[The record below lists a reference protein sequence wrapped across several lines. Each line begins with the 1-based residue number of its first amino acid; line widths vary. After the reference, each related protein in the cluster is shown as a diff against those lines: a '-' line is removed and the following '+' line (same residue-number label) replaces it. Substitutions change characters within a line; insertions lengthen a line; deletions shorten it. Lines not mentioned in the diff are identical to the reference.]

1 MSPAQVHDVFSG
13 CMLSSE
19 RTWGLTQMLV
29 LPSNLINLTG
39 YLSFGLCGLSV
50 VLFCFS
56 EKALTQPANEPFF
69 FFRPSSSLSDEV
81 TRRDHSIKK
90 CGALVLFSVVMGA
103 IAVMNFSFAFF
114 VAMFQVPVYLFVY
127 PSASR

>member
-1 MSPAQVHDVFSG
+1 
-13 CMLSSE
+13 
-19 RTWGLTQMLV
+19 MLV
-29 LPSNLINLTG
+29 LPRKLINHTG
-39 YLSFGLCGLSV
+39 RLSFGLCGLSV

-56 EKALTQPANEPFF
+56 EKALTQPAYDPFF
-69 FFRPSSSLSDEV
+69 FFRPSSSLPDEV
-81 TRRDHSIKK
+81 TQRGHSIKK

-114 VAMFQVPVYLFVY
+114 LAMFQVPVYLFVY

>member
-1 MSPAQVHDVFSG
+1 MDCLVVFCFENAFIRPVHD
-13 CMLSSE
+13 
-19 RTWGLTQMLV
+19 
-29 LPSNLINLTG
+29 
-39 YLSFGLCGLSV
+39 
-50 VLFCFS
+50 
-56 EKALTQPANEPFF
+56 PFF
-69 FFRPSSSLSDEV
+69 SRPSSSVPDNV
-81 TRRDHSIKK
+81 TQRGHSIKK

>member
-1 MSPAQVHDVFSG
+1 MD
-13 CMLSSE
+13 C
-19 RTWGLTQMLV
+19 
-29 LPSNLINLTG
+29 
-39 YLSFGLCGLSV
+39 SV

-56 EKALTQPANEPFF
+56 EKDLTQPAYDPF
-69 FFRPSSSLSDEV
+69 FFRPSSSLPDEE
-81 TRRDHSIKK
+81 RQRGHSIKK

-114 VAMFQVPVYLFVY
+114 VALFQVPVYLFVY